1 MSPTAC
7 ETLSIGVVVG
17 VTAEA
22 GCLRGCLL
30 PHLVARSGADTAR
43 AERAARD
50 LVARGVRGLV
60 SFGLAG
66 GLADEMRPGDAIV
79 PAEVI
84 LEDGRPVFVDGEWG
98 RATGASGTLLAVDHA
113 VSSVTE
119 KRELAR
125 RTGAFALDME
135 SGAVARVALEH
146 GLPFIVV
153 RAIADPAGRSLP
165 SALEGVIAPD
175 GRTRIGR
182 LALNLIRAPGQI
194 VDLVGLSLDSRAGL
208 TTLKTLA
215 RGLCPPPASST

>member
-1 MSPTAC
+1 M
-7 ETLSIGVVVG
+7 IGVVVG

-22 GCLRGCLL
+22 GCLRGCPL
-30 PHLVARSGADTAR
+30 PHLVARSGADTAQ
-43 AERAARD
+43 AERVARD
-50 LVARGVRGLV
+50 LVARGVCGLV

-66 GLADEMRPGDAIV
+66 GLADEMRPGDAVI

-84 LEDGRPVFVDGEWG
+84 LEDGRRVFVDAGWG
-98 RATGASGTLLAVDHA
+98 GAAGASGTLLAVDHA
-113 VSSVTE
+113 VSSVKE

-125 RTGAFALDME
+125 RTGASAVDME

-153 RAIADPAGRSLP
+153 RAIADPIDRSLP
-165 SALEGVIAPD
+165 SALEGVIASD

-182 LALNLIRAPGQI
+182 LSLNLVRAPGQI
-194 VDLVGLSLDSRAGL
+194 ADLVRLSLDSRAGL
-208 TTLKTLA
+208 TTLKALA